1 MGRAKICSLLAN
13 SSSDGLATSLASFL
27 VELFSLN
34 EIGDEV
40 AFYIATPP
48 QQQEIINETTKKT
61 IELVKK
67 QIGHQVSVSGKST
80 ADTTSYITDTYDDCD
95 FVENNM
101 HE

>member
-1 MGRAKICSLLAN
+1 MAA
-13 SSSDGLATSLASFL
+13 SLASFL

-67 QIGHQVSVSGKST
+67 QIGHQVSVSGKVIKSQGQ
-80 ADTTSYITDTYDDCD
+80 
-95 FVENNM
+95 V
-101 HE
+101 H

>member
-1 MGRAKICSLLAN
+1 L
-13 SSSDGLATSLASFL
+13 SSNGSDGLAASLASFL

-48 QQQEIINETTKKT
+48 QQQEIIKETTQKT

-67 QIGHQVSVSGKST
+67 QIGHKVSVSGKVIFNWQGRVILKIFSQLPILQAT
-80 ADTTSYITDTYDDCD
+80 
-95 FVENNM
+95 
-101 HE
+101 